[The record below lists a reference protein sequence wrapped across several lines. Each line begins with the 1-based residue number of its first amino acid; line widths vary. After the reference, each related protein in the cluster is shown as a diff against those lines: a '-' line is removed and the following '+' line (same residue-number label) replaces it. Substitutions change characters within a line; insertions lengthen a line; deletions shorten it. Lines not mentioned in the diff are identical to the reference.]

1 MTSGLAEIPP
11 DRFNQ
16 YRAIRAFRLFLRAAD
31 WLAERVI
38 MGMMAVMLA
47 IVTSQVFMRYVMNRS
62 LDWADET
69 ATLLFVW
76 TVFLALPLALR
87 NGGHIV
93 MEMLLSAVSK
103 ARRDQLYRAMA
114 VLSAGMLALVARES
128 FILARDNWDEVIPSL
143 NLSGGL
149 FYLAVSIGCAH
160 TALRSLDVSLTGEPA
175 RVGVIE

>member
-1 MTSGLAEIPP
+1 MAGELAPHQP
-11 DRFNQ
+11 DRFDQ
-16 YRAIRAFRLFLRAAD
+16 YRVIRAFRLFLRGAD
-31 WLAERVI
+31 WLVERVI
-38 MGMMAVMLA
+38 MVMMAVMLA
-47 IVTSQVFMRYVMNRS
+47 IVTSQVFMRYVLNRS

-93 MEMLLSAVSK
+93 MEMLLSSVS
-103 ARRDQLYRAMA
+103 AANRDRLYRGMA
-114 VLSAGMLALVARES
+114 LLSAMMMVVVARES
-128 FILARDNWDEVIPSL
+128 FTLTADNWDEIIPSL

-149 FYLAVSIGCAH
+149 YYLAVGIGVAH
-160 TALRSLDVSLTGEPA
+160 TALRSLDICLTGEPA

>member
-1 MTSGLAEIPP
+1 MTNGLAEIPP

-76 TVFLALPLALR
+76 TVFLALPLPLR

-103 ARRDQLYRAMA
+103 AR
-114 VLSAGMLALVARES
+114 GIS
-128 FILARDNWDEVIPSL
+128 FIAPWPCSRPACWRWSRGNP
-143 NLSGGL
+143 LSSR
-149 FYLAVSIGCAH
+149 A
-160 TALRSLDVSLTGEPA
+160 TTGM
-175 RVGVIE
+175 R